1 MKQNSILNN
10 GNAPQQPLNQNLS
23 ESCDFDESGLYG
35 SAKKKKWATNQ
46 NPMAASNS
54 QQNIINSSNS
64 NNNLMNSGSKKD
76 AAHHPHNVL
85 GGKSQKNI
93 IKKSVPLS

>member
-1 MKQNSILNN
+1 M
-10 GNAPQQPLNQNLS
+10 
-23 ESCDFDESGLYG
+23 
-35 SAKKKKWATNQ
+35 T
-46 NPMAASNS
+46 ASNS

-93 IKKSVPLS
+93 I